1 VPLLALAPQQVASAG
16 ATIDGKRMSARGRGP
31 VESVAPTRRARGR
44 HRTVRPLTPG
54 RLRGI
59 AGETLVRNA
68 ASLIF
73 NLLLGAAC
81 GYGGLGLMARLYS
94 VRAVGLSATAA
105 SLGALVVSM
114 TQLGANYSL
123 PRYLPVSRRPAEVIN
138 TALTAS
144 IAAALLGAA
153 IVLLLPV
160 SSKFAALGPLFAG
173 AFILATVVQSAEA
186 LMGTVLIAERSAT
199 TLAKA
204 NIGPNLVKLA
214 GPAIFAFAGSFG
226 AYVARFASDVV
237 AFLTLG
243 VIVRRRGHR
252 FRPMFDRISVRE
264 LRRFSVGMYVAG
276 IIGGLPLMALPVIVL
291 TRFGPTGAAYWSV
304 GITMAMLLYQLPTMV
319 GQALLPE
326 VVHRRTERQYLLRRS
341 AVLTGA
347 IVAPV
352 LLVAYFAA
360 PFGLAILGPRY
371 VAGSLPLLR
380 WLIISG
386 FVTILNYPAG
396 IVLALA
402 KKTLAISLVNVI
414 NAVIVLGLA
423 VSWARDPEGVA
434 ISWLIGDVANTA
446 LFCGFAIMVLRRVRG
461 NWAAVGGDAVQP
473 ADVLL
478 PVATLESQAMGLQV
492 LFELA
497 RSQEG
502 PVGGGVGGGSRL
514 RDGPRH
520 GDPSRAGHGVPPSGV
535 RSRPRP
541 LSRRRRDVE

>member
-1 VPLLALAPQQVASAG
+1 MLARRPG
-16 ATIDGKRMSARGRGP
+16 A
-31 VESVAPTRRARGR
+31 VESVAASRRARGR
-44 HRTVRPLTPG
+44 HRTARPLIPNRMG
-54 RLRGI
+54 QI

-173 AFILATVVQSAEA
+173 AFIIATLVQCAEA

-226 AYVARFASDVV
+226 AYVSRFASDVV

-243 VIVRRRGHR
+243 VIMRRRGHH
-252 FRPMFDRISVRE
+252 FRPMIDRVSVRE
-264 LRRFSVGMYVAG
+264 LRRFSFGMYVAG

-291 TRFGPTGAAYWSV
+291 TRFGSSGAAYWSV

-341 AVLTGA
+341 AALTGA

-352 LLVAYFAA
+352 LVVAYFAA

-371 VAGSLPLLR
+371 VAGSLPTLR

-402 KKTLAISLVNVI
+402 KRTLAISIVNVI
-414 NAVIVLGLA
+414 NAAIVLGLA
-423 VSWARDPEGVA
+423 LSWARDPEGVA

-446 LFCGFAIMVLRRVRG
+446 LFCGLAIMVLRRVGG

-478 PVATLESQAMGLQV
+478 SGATFESQAIGLQV

-497 RSQEG
+497 RSQEA
-502 PVGGGVGGGSRL
+502 PVAEGVGGGSRL
-514 RDGPRH
+514 RDAPRH
-520 GDPSRAGHGVPPSGV
+520 GDPSGAGQGVPPSGV
-535 RSRPRP
+535 GRRQRPQ
-541 LSRRRRDVE
+541 SRRRRSVE